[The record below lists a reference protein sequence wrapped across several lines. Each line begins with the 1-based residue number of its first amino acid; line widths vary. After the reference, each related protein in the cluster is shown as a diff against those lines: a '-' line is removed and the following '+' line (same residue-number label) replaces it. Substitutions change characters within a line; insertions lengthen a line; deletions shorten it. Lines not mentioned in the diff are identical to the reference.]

1 MLRRRPRSKAHLL
14 WLIATTLAVY
24 VGLRLLLVALT

>member
-1 MLRRRPRSKAHLL
+1 MLRRRLRSRTHLL
-14 WLIATTLAVY
+14 WLLAATLAVY